1 MNCKSYRSLKA
12 AAVISVV
19 MPEVLGPNNEK
30 YADFY
35 ANWVKLQ
42 EEYLQELRAALD
54 SNIHAAELL
63 GLVQKVLAHYEEYY
77 TAKDGAT
84 RQDVLKVVQSSWKSP
99 LETAFMFIG
108 GWRPTIACQVAYAQ
122 AGQQIEAEL
131 AEFLSGIDT
140 PTMAS
145 LSSKQLSRISDLQQ
159 LTQKSEEDLEHRM
172 AVLQQGFVDE
182 PLLSLAQGHD
192 QHRSHPMLSLE
203 QAGERQRA
211 EEEAG
216 GSDHV
221 TELQSAMDE
230 KLKALEELVIDADD
244 VRNRTLKEM
253 VQILNP
259 VQAAQ
264 YLVAAAQIQVAIRH
278 LGAKHDGTHHNSEHT
293 EA

>member
-1 MNCKSYRSLKA
+1 
-12 AAVISVV
+12 
-19 MPEVLGPNNEK
+19 
-30 YADFY
+30 
-35 ANWVKLQ
+35 
-42 EEYLQELRAALD
+42 
-54 SNIHAAELL
+54 L

-108 GWRPTIACQVAYAQ
+108 GWRPTIACQLAYAQ

-192 QHRSHPMLSLE
+192 EHRLHPMLSLE
-203 QAGERQRA
+203 QAGEQQRA

-216 GSDHV
+216 GSDHG

-230 KLKALEELVIDADD
+230 KVKVLEELVIDADD

-278 LGAKHDGTHHNSEHT
+278 LGAKHNGTHDDSEHI